1 MSRNPGKAI
10 VLISLWLAGCS
21 QQSGATSSLGAAGAL
36 SSATPAPPTASAPA
50 VSQALPDFSELVEKY
65 GGAVVNVVSTR
76 ELSARTSFPQFS
88 PDDPFYEFFRRF
100 GIPAPWGR
108 DRSGPQLQR
117 GEGSGFIISPDGY
130 ILTNAHVVNEATDVT
145 VKLKDRREFTAKV
158 IGSDVRSDVAVLRID
173 AQNLPTVRIG
183 DSRALRPGEWVVA
196 IGSPFGFEN
205 SVTAGVVSATSRA
218 VGAASSI
225 VPFIQT
231 DVAVNPGNSG
241 GPLFN
246 LRGEVVGINSMIY
259 SGTGGYQGI
268 SFAIPIHVALD
279 VERQLVETGRVVRG
293 RIGVTIQDVNA
304 ELAESFGLDRP
315 RGALVS
321 SVEEGG
327 PAAEAGVKP
336 GDVIV
341 AVDDKPV
348 EVSSELPPIIAHLRP
363 GTNATLEVVRDRKKK
378 RLQVK
383 IEELQEPRGTV
394 LASDTEGSDTPRL
407 GVDVRP
413 LTPAEQRQAEV
424 EHGLLVERSTG
435 PALTAGVQR
444 GDIILRVGNTPVK
457 SVSDLKKALRNAKG
471 AVALLIQRG
480 DAQIYLPVRLG

>member
-1 MSRNPGKAI
+1 MMSRVLEKAV
-10 VLISLWLAGCS
+10 VLISVWLAGCS
-21 QQSGATSSLGAAGAL
+21 PQSVATSPKGAAAAV
-36 SSATPAPPTASAPA
+36 SSTAPAAPA
-50 VSQALPDFSELVEKY
+50 VSAPTVSRALPDFSKLVEEY
-65 GGAVVNVVSTR
+65 GDAVVNVVSTR

-100 GIPAPWGR
+100 GIPAPWDR
-108 DRSGPQLQR
+108 DRGPQLQR
-117 GEGSGFIISPDGY
+117 GEGSGFIISRDGY
-130 ILTNAHVVNEATDVT
+130 ILTNAHVVDEATDVT
-145 VKLKDRREFTAKV
+145 VKLTDRREFTAKV
-158 IGSDVRSDVAVLRID
+158 VGSDPRSDVAVLKID
-173 AQNLPTVRIG
+173 AHDLPTVKIG
-183 DSRALRPGEWVVA
+183 DSRQLRPGEWVVA

-218 VGAASSI
+218 VGAANSI

-279 VERQLVETGRVVRG
+279 VQRQLVETGRVVRG

-304 ELAESFGLDRP
+304 QLAESFGLDRP

-321 SVEEGG
+321 AVEDGG
-327 PAAEAGVKP
+327 PAADAGVKP

-341 AVDDKPV
+341 AVNDKPI

-363 GTNATLEVVRDRKKK
+363 GTTATLEVVRDRKKK
-378 RLQVK
+378 RLEVK
-383 IEELQEPRGTV
+383 IEELQEPRGSV
-394 LASDTEGSDTPRL
+394 LARGTDGSDTPRL

-424 EHGLLVERSTG
+424 DHGLLVERSTG

-444 GDIILRVGNTPVK
+444 GDIILRVGNTPVE
-457 SVSDLKKALRNAKG
+457 SVADLKKAIRDSKG
-471 AVALLIQRG
+471 TVALLIQRG
-480 DAQIYLPVRLG
+480 DAQLYLPVRLG